1 MPKVDGVDFPYT
13 QAGMQKAKA
22 WAAMTGKPMQMEKKY
37 QGGGYAEFNPGDRPQ
52 TGKEAAREYVE
63 ENIEDVVN
71 LAMGTVGGGGGSFW
85 KMIKNIIK
93 KPKKS
98 TFKSAT
104 GRTTEAEGKQIA
116 QAIKDFQKKQLKESF
131 ADWNKSM
138 REARN
143 PEWGK
148 LRPEDMVTFKDLA
161 KKKGKKYKK
170 GGRINPSSIEE
181 VAHKP
186 IESGTRQ
193 VVRYKAKTKGGED
206 RHIVRDIEG
215 LTNEADKRALS
226 SLMLMEAIRNN
237 PDFADTVSSVEAD
250 RFMNP
255 PSLWD
260 RIKGAIPTYADGGEI
275 PAGRR
280 MYGTAKKKKKSLQTA
295 DVGPV
300 RGMKKGGKVK
310 MPKGWHV

>member
-63 ENIEDVVN
+63 ENIEDVAN
-71 LAMGTVGGGGGSFW
+71 LAMGTIGGGGGSFW

-93 KPKKS
+93 NPKKS

-260 RIKGAIPTYADGGEI
+260 RIKGVIPTYADGGEI